1 MAEVIPDYI
10 THLDADSVTV
20 RLGRPTTINGQRV
33 ERVTLRAPL
42 VSDMRAA
49 QRQADSPEEVESI
62 LFATLAGMPGAQF
75 YEHMRWSDWERLQR
89 GYFCMLAAVD
99 MPAGWHA
106 NAHAAAEH
114 RPAAPD
120 AAPAGVADT

>member
-10 THLDADSVTV
+10 TRLDADSVTV
-20 RLGRPTTINGQRV
+20 RLGKPTQINGQRV
-33 ERVTLRAPL
+33 EQVTLRAPL

-49 QRQADSPEEVESI
+49 QRQADSPEEVEGI
-62 LFATLAGMPGAQF
+62 LFAALAGMPGAQF

-89 GYFCMLAAVD
+89 AYFCLLAAVD

-120 AAPAGVADT
+120 AAPASVADT